1 MKISKL
7 YGKKIQSADGKLS
20 GVVMAISC
28 NKNVID
34 GYICFDQD
42 EKEFFAKAAGAKIL
56 KDKVIFSELGYEG
69 KNSFRLRLGLPV
81 FTQGGKHLGFVTE
94 CSVTGGKLNAVFIKN
109 KKYSASQI
117 RVLDAVIVKEPI
129 DKTQAELAAK
139 NMFIGALC
147 GS

>member
-7 YGKKIQSADGKLS
+7 YGKRIQSEDRKTQ
-20 GVVMAISC
+20 GVIMAISC
-28 NKNVID
+28 NKNAIE
-34 GYICFDQD
+34 GYICFDED
-42 EKEFFAKAAGAKIL
+42 EKEFFVKSVGTKVL

-69 KNSFRLRLGLPV
+69 KNSFRLRLGVPA
-81 FTQGGKHLGFVTE
+81 FTKEGKHLGFVTDY
-94 CSVTGGKLNAVFIKN
+94 SVMGGKLCAAFIKN
-109 KKYSASQI
+109 KKFPASQI
-117 RVLDAVIVKEPI
+117 CVLDAVIVTAPE